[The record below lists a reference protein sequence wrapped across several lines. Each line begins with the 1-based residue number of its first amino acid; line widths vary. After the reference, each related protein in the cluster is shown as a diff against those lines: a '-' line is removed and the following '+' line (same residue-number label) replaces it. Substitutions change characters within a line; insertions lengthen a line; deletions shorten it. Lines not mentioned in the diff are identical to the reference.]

1 MQTIQI
7 CLMLHVIIVP
17 TQIYEES
24 VNKIQHSFQLK
35 IKRGNH
41 QYCRTNVTLTKFQFR
56 YT

>member
-17 TQIYEES
+17 TQIYGES

-35 IKRGNH
+35 IKGGNH